1 MTHSF
6 IRFQATTPNHRGV
19 LPGIFVV
26 VNGLARDGRLTAEQ
40 EEFRRTT
47 NAWYDAAYTNPT
59 HVEPTVYDHAVNP
72 GAVAWFR
79 ASAGH
84 LLARVEGYLAILTA
98 HGVPHVRLESA
109 DPGRIVYEDADQVVV
124 VPHTPHPPRAPHA
137 AG

>member
-1 MTHSF
+1 MTRSF
-6 IRFQATTPNHRGV
+6 IRFQATTPNRRGV
-19 LPGIFVV
+19 LPGIFVT

-59 HVEPTVYDHAVNP
+59 HVEPTVYDPVVNP
-72 GAVAWFR
+72 GAVAWFK

-124 VPHTPHPPRAPHA
+124 VPHPAHPPQP
-137 AG
+137 GG